1 MVTKREP
8 LAAGVGGAKLL
19 MSQFL
24 YLMADETSDHL

>member
-1 MVTKREP
+1 METKEAP

-24 YLMADETSDHL
+24 YLMADEDK